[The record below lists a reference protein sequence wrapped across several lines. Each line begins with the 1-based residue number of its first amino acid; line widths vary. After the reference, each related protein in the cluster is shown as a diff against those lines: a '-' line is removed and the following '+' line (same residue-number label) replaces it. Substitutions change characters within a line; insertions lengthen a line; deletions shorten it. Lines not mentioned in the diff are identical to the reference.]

1 MEKIM
6 ILDGNT
12 QDLRDLSSA
21 LSPFFI
27 VLSCSRW
34 VKALD
39 ILKVFQPAGLILDPS
54 MPSLEITDFIRQA
67 RFLSQSPSLVVAAV
81 SAMSNLAQ
89 ISRAFEWEVDLAFSK
104 PVDALNIAKKLRNLI
119 VIRYQTA
126 VLETVGRGVDPFNP
140 RFLPEVN
147 PVLILP

>member
-12 QDLRDLSSA
+12 RDLRDLSTA

-27 VLSCSRW
+27 VLSCGRW
-34 VKALD
+34 AKALD

-54 MPSLEITDFIRQA
+54 MPSLEASDFIRQA
-67 RFLSQSPSLVVAAV
+67 RYLSQSKCLVVAAV
-81 SAMSNLAQ
+81 STMSNLAQ

-104 PVDALNIAKKLRNLI
+104 PVDSANIAKKLRNFINLRQPKT
-119 VIRYQTA
+119 VF
-126 VLETVGRGVDPFNP
+126 ETVGSDG
-140 RFLPEVN
+140 
-147 PVLILP
+147 